1 MESIQIANTYISLK
15 HVEGRVTHSGKASYS
30 TSLQAC
36 LIHVYFV
43 QRMMN
48 VDLGN
53 RQQHLVKSNIC
64 PQTDTVPSSVLK
76 SAGISTLGITYL
88 IQGSIELTDEYRK
101 KCSSKILKSLSLSS
115 IDISCSKALI
125 RHMLL
130 LALQESNVH
139 LCSEELRLK

>member
-1 MESIQIANTYISLK
+1 MSGKRGRLRAEEEAAGCYQGEQQQLQKSITIVKHRYPRMESIQIANTYISLK

-64 PQTDTVPSSVLK
+64 P
-76 SAGISTLGITYL
+76 
-88 IQGSIELTDEYRK
+88 
-101 KCSSKILKSLSLSS
+101 
-115 IDISCSKALI
+115 
-125 RHMLL
+125 
-130 LALQESNVH
+130 
-139 LCSEELRLK
+139 